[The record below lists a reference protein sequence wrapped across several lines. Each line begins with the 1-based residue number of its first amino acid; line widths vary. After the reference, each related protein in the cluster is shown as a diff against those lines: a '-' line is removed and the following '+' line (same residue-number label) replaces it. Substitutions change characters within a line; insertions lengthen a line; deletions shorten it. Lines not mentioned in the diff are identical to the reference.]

1 MKGAADTTAIRIA
14 LLDELKKLELP
25 DGGTLASQD
34 MVRALSIA
42 GATARFVIKA
52 PLPAVAQQ
60 MAPPSRCRGWITTA
74 WHLRRLIAVNQHSA
88 SLDGKNIKSRTTRRL
103 WMLA

>member
-1 MKGAADTTAIRIA
+1 MQRTADTTAIRVA
-14 LLDELKKLELP
+14 LLDELKKRELP
-25 DGGTLASQD
+25 DGGNLASQG

-52 PLPAVAQQ
+52 PLPTVAQQ
-60 MAPPSRCRGWITTA
+60 MVPPSRCRGWITPA
-74 WHLRRLIAVNQHSA
+74 WHLRRLIVVNQHSA
-88 SLDGKNIKSRTTRRL
+88 SFDGKNIKSRKTWRL